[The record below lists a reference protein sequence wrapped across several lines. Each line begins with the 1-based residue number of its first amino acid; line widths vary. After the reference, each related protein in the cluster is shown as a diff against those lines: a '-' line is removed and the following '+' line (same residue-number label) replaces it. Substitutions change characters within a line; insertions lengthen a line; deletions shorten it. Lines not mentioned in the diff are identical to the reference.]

1 MPMDHAS
8 SIYLHIINGEAGT
21 AGELMARLALHLGH
35 DATRYPLEVAEIAQL
50 RLISKEKGWL
60 TEHYAAEM
68 LRAAVFGSFE
78 PWRPD
83 QAERLKSMLARH

>member
-1 MPMDHAS
+1 MEHAS
-8 SIYLHIINGEAGT
+8 SIYLHIINGDAGA

-35 DATRYPLEVAEIAQL
+35 DAQLYPVEVAEVAEL
-50 RLISKEKGWL
+50 RLLSKEQGWL
-60 TEHYAAEM
+60 TEHYAVEM

-83 QAERLKSMLARH
+83 QVERLASMVAAR